1 MMTRTIPDTS
11 RTPGSMFGNK
21 ARKKLR
27 VCPWHYCMVLTIGIS
42 VMNFLLLTSSGLSQ
56 YNDAI
61 HTTAW
66 SPITLNSSNKN
77 KLGSLTSEEIAPLQ
91 DLQQAEPESKSL
103 RDNETTQVLKFVS
116 GEGEAPSTA
125 MQTASTM
132 TIHDAFLQY

>member
-1 MMTRTIPDTS
+1 VLNS
-11 RTPGSMFGNK
+11 SNKNKLGS
-21 ARKKLR
+21 
-27 VCPWHYCMVLTIGIS
+27 
-42 VMNFLLLTSSGLSQ
+42 LTSEEIAPLQDLQQAEPESKSLRD
-56 YNDAI
+56 NE
-61 HTTAW
+61 TTQV
-66 SPITLNSSNKN
+66 LNSSNKN